1 MGELLGDLE
10 QELKYAHTESE
21 SITAAGNS
29 DESDHDFSSRP
40 IRPRNGKALTR
51 SEGKAYERTS
61 NVRHDP
67 SAPSTS
73 AGSRGSR
80 GSTMNGRVELQ
91 SILESIT
98 EAGNS
103 HGSHHD
109 TISR

>member
-1 MGELLGDLE
+1 MGELLEDLE
-10 QELKYAHTESE
+10 QELKYARTEGE

-29 DESDHDFSSRP
+29 YESDQSDHDVSSRP

-61 NVRHDP
+61 NVPQD
-67 SAPSTS
+67 
-73 AGSRGSR
+73 SRGSR
-80 GSTMNGRVELQ
+80 GNNKNARVELQ
-91 SILESIT
+91 SILESIN

-103 HGSHHD
+103 HGSLHD